1 MMRVTTQNEA
11 GLDPITDAREL
22 DALDAASTV
31 FSRQLFRRD
40 SSRLEDARIEYEIRR
55 GGRMRRIDVGDGLR
69 SRLYCSLARAL

>member
-1 MMRVTTQNEA
+1 MRVTTQNEA

-22 DALDAASTV
+22 DALDPASTV
-31 FSRQLFRRD
+31 FPRQLFRRD

-55 GGRMRRIDVGDGLR
+55 GSRMGRVDVGDGLG